1 MLGTLVNASHL
12 ISLIFTGTLQGKYG
26 HSWLT
31 DEENVEQS
39 G

>member
-1 MLGTLVNASHL
+1 MLGTLVSISHL
-12 ISLIFTGTLQGKYG
+12 ISLILTAALQGKCG